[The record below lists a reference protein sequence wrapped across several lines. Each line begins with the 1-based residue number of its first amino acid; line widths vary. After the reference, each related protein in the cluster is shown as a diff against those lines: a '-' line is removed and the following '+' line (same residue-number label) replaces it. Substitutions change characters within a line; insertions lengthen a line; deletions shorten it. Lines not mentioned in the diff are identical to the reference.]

1 MEEKMTVN
9 NFSTKDIETACHRHL
24 FETFDEAGKNIASDL
39 GISENQVKL
48 KEEDGNQYI
57 EIYNGVNK
65 YIFSLKSV

>member
-1 MEEKMTVN
+1 MEERMTVN
-9 NFSTKDIETACHRHL
+9 SFSTKDIEAACYMHL

-39 GISENQVKL
+39 GIPESQVKL

-57 EIYNGVNK
+57 EIDNGVNK